1 MSASGLSTRRRP
13 TRSFT
18 ASPAKHSWYDN
29 ANAYR
34 LRYKPEDD
42 SEPQAAQGLS
52 AEAGQPKNPIAEKY
66 QGGAFCGDEYD
77 AKSERA

>member
-1 MSASGLSTRRRP
+1 V
-13 TRSFT
+13 
-18 ASPAKHSWYDN
+18 
-29 ANAYR
+29 
-34 LRYKPEDD
+34 
-42 SEPQAAQGLS
+42 LS